1 MESLKRKDLRAQPG
15 WVVAEMWSGD
25 FKHFEHFD
33 DAAAH
38 QKLVGGSL
46 MTTEFYV
53 YHYVEYNQ
61 IDLSPEDKSVL
72 MLTYRNNGQ
81 EDRS

>member
-15 WVVAEMWSGD
+15 WVVAEMWSGE

-33 DAAAH
+33 DAASH